1 MLGEQD
7 AGMGRGGCGA
17 TVVVPDAVRRLG
29 DEALMPRARPLGLIL
44 EEVIASDPDRPALI
58 IDGTVTSYAQLGAA
72 VGQCAAA
79 LRAAGVAPG
88 WRIPLVDDT
97 SVLSAA
103 VLVGATHAGAAAT
116 LMNPRLTTGELG
128 VLVEAAEAAPIGV
141 AGASSVAALRGVEG
155 MTVLGGEDLLGHDGA
170 EELPSRVPVRSD
182 EAVVLF
188 TSGTTGTPKAVALT
202 HGLLG
207 PKIAAFAPAVEP
219 EPTVALM
226 CVPFVHIG
234 GMLGLLVQLAKGNTT
249 VVQTRFDAGQW
260 LALVARHGVQT
271 CFLVPTMLH
280 RILDHPDFASTDLR
294 SLTSL
299 TYGAAPA
306 SPDLIRR
313 AMASLPGV
321 ELTNTFGQTETMGS
335 ITALGPGD
343 HAAERLAS
351 VGRPLPGV
359 DVQIVDPTTGDP
371 VPTGTVGELWVKSE
385 DSVVPSA
392 QAKDAGV
399 PAGWFRTGDMVS
411 ADDEGYL
418 YPSGRLTDTINRG
431 GEKFA
436 PSEVEAVVRTHPAV
450 RDVAVVGV
458 PDPEMGNRVG
468 CAIVGREPIT
478 DQALRD
484 FCRGRIANF
493 KIPEMVMLVEE
504 IPHNDFGKVDRKE
517 LRARFAARSALR

>member
-1 MLGEQD
+1 
-7 AGMGRGGCGA
+7 
-17 TVVVPDAVRRLG
+17 
-29 DEALMPRARPLGLIL
+29 MPASRPLGLIL
-44 EEVIASDPDRPALI
+44 EDVIAADPDRAALV
-58 IDGTVTSYAQLGAA
+58 IDGTVTTYAGLAAA
-72 VGQCAAA
+72 VRHCAAG
-79 LRAAGVAPG
+79 LRAAGAVPG

-103 VLVGATHAGAAAT
+103 VLIGATHVGAAAT

-128 VLVEAAEAAPIGV
+128 VLVEAAGAAPIGV
-141 AGASSVAALRGVEG
+141 AGSRSADALRGVDG
-155 MTVLGGEDLLGHDGA
+155 MSVLGAEDLLGPGGA
-170 EELPSRVPVRSD
+170 EEPPARVPAPSD

-188 TSGTTGTPKAVALT
+188 TSGTTGTPKVVALT
-202 HGLLG
+202 HGQLG
-207 PKIAAFAPAVEP
+207 PKVAAFAPAVEP
-219 EPTVALM
+219 VPSVSLM

-249 VVQTRFDAGQW
+249 VVQTRFDAGEW
-260 LALVARHGVQT
+260 LALVARHGVHT
-271 CFLVPTMLH
+271 SFLVPTMLH
-280 RILDHPDFASTDLR
+280 RILDHPDFDSTNLG
-294 SLTSL
+294 SLNSL

-306 SPDLIRR
+306 SPELIRR

-359 DVQIVDPTTGDP
+359 EVRVVDPTTGDA
-371 VPTGTVGELWVKSE
+371 VPSGTVGELWVKSE
-385 DSVVPSA
+385 GSVVPGA
-392 QAKDAGV
+392 QDEGTGAL
-399 PAGWFRTGDMVS
+399 AGWFRTGDMIS

-418 YPSGRLTDTINRG
+418 YPAGRLTDTINRG

-436 PSEVEAVVRTHPAV
+436 PSEVEAVVRTHPAI

-458 PDPEMGNRVG
+458 PDAEMGNRVG
-468 CAIVGREPIT
+468 CAIVGREPISGEE
-478 DQALRD
+478 LRD

-493 KIPEMVMLVEE
+493 KMPERVLLLDE
-504 IPHNDFGKVDRKE
+504 IPYNDFGKVDRKV
-517 LRARFAARSALR
+517 LRARFAAVDR

>member
-1 MLGEQD
+1 
-7 AGMGRGGCGA
+7 
-17 TVVVPDAVRRLG
+17 
-29 DEALMPRARPLGLIL
+29 MPASRPLGMIL
-44 EEVIASDPDRPALI
+44 EDVIASDPDRAALI
-58 IDGTVTSYAQLGAA
+58 IDGTVTTYAGLAAA

-79 LRAAGVAPG
+79 LRAAGVLPG

-103 VLVGATHAGAAAT
+103 VLIGATHAGAAAA
-116 LMNPRLTTGELG
+116 LMNPRLTSGELA
-128 VLVEAAEAAPIGV
+128 VLMAAAETAPIGV
-141 AGASSVAALRGVEG
+141 AGSRAADALRGVDG
-155 MTVLGGEDLLGHDGA
+155 ISVLGPEDLLGHGGA
-170 EELPSRVPVRSD
+170 EGLAARVPAPID

-207 PKIAAFAPAVEP
+207 PKIAAFAPALEP
-219 EPTVALM
+219 VPSVSLM

-249 VVQTRFDAGQW
+249 VVQTRFDAGEW
-260 LALVARHGVQT
+260 LALVARHGVDT
-271 CFLVPTMLH
+271 SFLVPTMLH
-280 RILDHPDFASTDLR
+280 RILDHPDFDTTDLR
-294 SLTSL
+294 SLSSL

-306 SPDLIRR
+306 SPELIRR

-359 DVQIVDPTTGDP
+359 EVRVVDPTTGDP

-385 DSVVPSA
+385 GSVVPGA
-392 QAKDAGV
+392 QAEGTGAL
-399 PAGWFRTGDMVS
+399 AGWFRTGDMVS

-436 PSEVEAVVRTHPAV
+436 PSEVEAVVRTHPTV
-450 RDVAVVGV
+450 RDVAVVGL
-458 PDPEMGNRVG
+458 PDAEMGNRVG

-478 DQALRD
+478 DKALRD

-493 KIPEMVMLVEE
+493 KMPERLLLVDE
-504 IPHNDFGKVDRKE
+504 IPYNDFGKVDRKV
-517 LRARFAARSALR
+517 LRAQFAALDP

>member
-1 MLGEQD
+1 
-7 AGMGRGGCGA
+7 
-17 TVVVPDAVRRLG
+17 VVAPDAARPRLG
-29 DEALMPRARPLGLIL
+29 GKALMPAARPLGSIL

-103 VLVGATHAGAAAT
+103 VLIGATHAGAAAA
-116 LMNPRLTTGELG
+116 LMNPRLTSGELS
-128 VLVEAAEAAPIGV
+128 VLMEAADTAPIGV
-141 AGASSVAALRGVEG
+141 AGASSVDNLGGVG
-155 MTVLGGEDLLGHDGA
+155 GTTVLGPEDLLGGRSAGRQGDHDGA
-170 EELPSRVPVRSD
+170 VGDPLPSD

-188 TSGTTGTPKAVALT
+188 TSGTTGTPKAVALI

-207 PKIAAFAPAVEP
+207 PKIAAFAPAVES
-219 EPTVALM
+219 EPTAALM

-249 VVQTRFDAGQW
+249 VVQTRFDAGRW

-271 CFLVPTMLH
+271 SFLVPTMLR
-280 RILDHPDFASTDLR
+280 RILDHPDFATTDLG

-359 DVQIVDPTTGDP
+359 EVRIVDPTTGDP
-371 VPTGTVGELWVKSE
+371 LPPGTVGELWVKSE
-385 DSVVPSA
+385 GSVVPSA
-392 QAKDAGV
+392 QAKDAAV

-411 ADDEGYL
+411 ADEDGYL

-458 PDPEMGNRVG
+458 PDPEMGHRVG
-468 CAIVGREPIT
+468 CAIVGREAIT

-493 KIPEMVMLVEE
+493 KVPEIVMVVDE
-504 IPHNDFGKVDRKE
+504 IPYNDFGKVDRKE